1 VDREWEFLELSGAAG
16 QIHDWQ
22 PDHFARR
29 VNLCRVTA
37 PAIVLGST
45 QPEASIDRGQLHAF
59 GLELAR
65 RRSGGGAV
73 LVRPGSVL
81 WVTVDLPVG
90 DPLWQDDLGRSFLWL
105 GRAWAHALLAA
116 GAESPEVHTDAPVRT
131 EWSSTLCFAGL
142 GAGEV
147 RVAGRKAVGLAQRRV
162 RQGAMFHCAALLEWD
177 PVEVA
182 SLAAGSPAWLAEALD
197 QFAGPCGVAGAVL
210 LGEFR
215 QALASVRPE

>member
-1 VDREWEFLELSGAAG
+1 MNRDWEFLELSGAAG
-16 QIHDWQ
+16 EIHDWQ
-22 PDHFARR
+22 PDHFTRR
-29 VNLCRVTA
+29 VNFCRVTA
-37 PAIVLGST
+37 PALVLGST
-45 QPEASIDRGQLHAF
+45 QPEASIDRGQLDRS

-81 WVTVDLPVG
+81 WVTVDLPAG

-105 GRAWAHALLAA
+105 GQAWAHALVAA
-116 GAESPEVHTDAPVRT
+116 GAESPEVHLGAPVRT

-177 PVEVA
+177 PIEVA
-182 SLAAGSPAWLAEALD
+182 SLAAGAPGWLAEALE
-197 QFAGPCGVAGAVL
+197 QFAGSCGVPGAVL

-215 QALASVRPE
+215 QALASVRP